1 DGHLYGSLIDI
12 LRFGAPLIMVSLGMT
27 MVIAT
32 GGIDLSVGSVVA
44 ISGAMACYLISEGH
58 GVAVA
63 LALSLALCL
72 GLGLWNGL
80 LVTRLRLQ
88 PRIATLIANVAGRG
102 VAPLISGGQITQT

>member
-1 DGHLYGSLIDI
+1 
-12 LRFGAPLIMVSLGMT
+12 MT

-44 ISGAMACYLISEGH
+44 ISGAMACYLISDGTRH

-72 GLGLWNGL
+72 VLGLWNGCSSPGCASS
-80 LVTRLRLQ
+80 RSSR
-88 PRIATLIANVAGRG
+88 R
-102 VAPLISGGQITQT
+102 